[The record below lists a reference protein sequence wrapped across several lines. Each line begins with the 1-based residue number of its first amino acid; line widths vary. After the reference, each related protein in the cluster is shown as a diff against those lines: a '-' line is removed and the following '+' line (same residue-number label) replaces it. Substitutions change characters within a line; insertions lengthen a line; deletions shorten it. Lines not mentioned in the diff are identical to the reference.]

1 MIIITRSPPN
11 SFSNN
16 LKSNIKLLMEKHNI
30 SQKDLSEILGYS
42 DNDIDR
48 LLDGELLI
56 HPNDLRKMAELFGVT
71 RHQLMNSIEEN
82 NG

>member
-1 MIIITRSPPN
+1 MIIIARSPPN

-16 LKSNIKLLMEKHNI
+16 LKSNIKLLMKKHDI
-30 SQKDLSEILGYS
+30 SRKDLSEILGYS

-56 HPNDLRKMAELFGVT
+56 HPDDLKKMAELFGVT
-71 RHQLMNSIEEN
+71 RHQLMNNIEEK
-82 NG
+82 